1 MRNTRMP
8 RLTISLAALLA
19 LFASPVKSVDQDGFA
34 RPEALQPAIA
44 FWTGVYSE
52 IDSLAGYVHDN
63 RDLGKVYETLRFNW
77 YDSPALQEQQ
87 IEVAVERYRNALQ
100 SLASGK
106 REDLDQ
112 DEQKV
117 LALWGND
124 VEVATLNTAADNL
137 RFQRGQAD
145 RLREGIVR
153 AGAWEQHITRTLRD
167 AGLPEA
173 LAVLPH
179 VESSYNPRVY
189 SHAGAAGLWQ
199 FTRFTGRH
207 YMRVDHVVDER
218 LDPLAS
224 TQAAARLLQR
234 YHSKLGSWPL
244 AITAYNHGLS
254 GVRRAVRELGS
265 TDLGDIVQQYQGPRF
280 GFASRNFYAAFI
292 AAHDVVSNSEKYFG
306 ALERD
311 VPDDYWIVRLPAYTA
326 ISELIDHLEVD
337 AKSLRSLNPAL
348 QEAVWEGSKYV
359 PQDYP
364 LRLPATTSS
373 ATVKRVLNG
382 VERFAK
388 QVPDYYYTVR
398 TGDTLSGIAQRHKQ
412 SVRDLMALNN
422 FSSKHLIKAGDS
434 LRLATPALP
443 EKTRIAA
450 MERGGDDPE
459 TRQSSASESAT
470 K

>member
-8 RLTISLAALLA
+8 RLTLSLAALLA
-19 LFASPVKSVDQDGFA
+19 LFGSPVKSADQDVFA

-44 FWTGVYSE
+44 FWTAVYSE
-52 IDSLAGYVHDN
+52 IDSLAGFVHDN

-77 YDSPALQEQQ
+77 YDSPTLQEQQ
-87 IEVAVERYRNALQ
+87 INTAVERYRSALQ
-100 SLASGK
+100 SLANGK

-112 DEQKV
+112 NEQKV

-124 VEVATLNTAADNL
+124 VEVATLSTAADNL

-153 AGAWEQHITRTLRD
+153 AGAWEQHIYRTLRN

-179 VESSYNPRVY
+179 VESSYNPRVR
-189 SHAGAAGLWQ
+189 SHVGAAGLWQ

-207 YMRVDHVVDER
+207 YMRVDHVIDER
-218 LDPLAS
+218 LDPLVS

-234 YHSKLGSWPL
+234 YHAKLGSWPL

-292 AAHDVVSNSEKYFG
+292 AANDVVSNAEKHFG
-306 ALERD
+306 VLERD
-311 VPDDYWIVRLPAYTA
+311 VPDDYWIVRLPAY
-326 ISELIDHLEVD
+326 IEVGELVDHLKLD
-337 AKSLRSLNPAL
+337 LKSLRSLNPAL
-348 QEAVWEGSKYV
+348 QEAVWEGSKYA
-359 PQDYP
+359 PKGYP
-364 LRLPATTSS
+364 LRLPAATAS
-373 ATVKRVLNG
+373 ATVKYVLNS
-382 VERFAK
+382 VERFAE

-398 TGDTLSGIAQRHKQ
+398 AGDTLSGIAQRHKQ

-422 FSSKHLIKAGDS
+422 FSSEHLIRAGDS
-434 LRLATPALP
+434 LRLAIPAVP

-450 MERGGDDPE
+450 MERGGDDVE
-459 TRQSSASESAT
+459 TRQSSASLSEV